1 MSKTKFIYWGML
13 VLILAISYGT
23 IYLRGQTLT
32 SGKTVF
38 VPLVKESPV
47 TLTDKGILLNFKNI
61 IPGKQK
67 LDTSGTIV
75 VYINSFGVV
84 SFVRTLEGKN
94 ADDLAFGEHLLD
106 YSAYRPAG
114 FYATKKPKV
123 FFGARYLPFPSPES
137 NTVATPA
144 TGNIFNTTT
153 AFDIYKRARYL
164 VLRVSPSGRAVPIGL
179 VDRNYIEIK
188 PKSKTGR

>member
-47 TLTDKGILLNFKNI
+47 TLTDKGIFLNFKNI

-123 FFGARYLPFPSPES
+123 FFGARYLPLPPPES
-137 NTVATPA
+137 NTVATLA

>member
-1 MSKTKFIYWGML
+1 MSKTRFIYWAML

-23 IYLRGQTLT
+23 IYLRGQTLLA
-32 SGKTVF
+32 GDKVL
-38 VPLVKESPV
+38 VPLVKENPV
-47 TLTDKGILLNFKNI
+47 TLTDKGLLLNFKNI

-67 LDTSGTIV
+67 LNTSGTIV

-84 SFVRTLEGKN
+84 SFVRTLEGKH

-123 FFGARYLPFPSPES
+123 FFGARYLPFSSPALKIAA
-137 NTVATPA
+137 VDA
-144 TGNIFNTTT
+144 NIN
-153 AFDIYKRARYL
+153 FDAYKRARYL
-164 VLRVSPSGRAVPIGL
+164 VLKVSPSGRAVPIGL
-179 VDRNYIEIK
+179 VDRNYAEIK
-188 PKSKTGR
+188 PKSKIGF